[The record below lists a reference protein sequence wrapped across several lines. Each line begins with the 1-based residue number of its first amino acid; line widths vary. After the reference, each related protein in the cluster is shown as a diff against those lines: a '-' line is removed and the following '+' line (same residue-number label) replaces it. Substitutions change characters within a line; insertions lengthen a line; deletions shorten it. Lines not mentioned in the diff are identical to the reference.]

1 MQKTI
6 DTIVGAS
13 GMGAIELVQNA
24 DIPDLQA
31 GSGLVTAIFQA
42 IIAVV
47 TLIGLLRKKRV

>member
-42 IIAVV
+42 VIAIV